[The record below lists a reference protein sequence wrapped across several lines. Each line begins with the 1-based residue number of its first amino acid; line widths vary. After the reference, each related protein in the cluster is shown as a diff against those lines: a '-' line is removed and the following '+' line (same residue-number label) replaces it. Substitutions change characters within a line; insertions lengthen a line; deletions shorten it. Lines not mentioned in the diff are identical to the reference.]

1 MRSRRV
7 DPWTVA
13 LVLAYAAIT
22 VALAVWF
29 VAPLLSHYTVTIRP
43 NECVAPMGSHPLKA
57 GR

>member
-7 DPWTVA
+7 DPWTVV

-22 VALAVWF
+22 VALAGWF
-29 VAPLLSHYTVTIRP
+29 VAPLVSHYTVTIRP
-43 NECVAPMGSHPLKA
+43 NECVAPLSAHPLKA